1 MRLLIPVSTLRPAT
15 IVTGCQHIAPL
26 VGPRARH
33 YASVGG
39 SGSSSATSKRRAV
52 TPFNDDGHVPWADL
66 SAAEK
71 SARAAQQTFN
81 LGFIVVGVVLTVR
94 GPSLRFRC

>member
-1 MRLLIPVSTLRPAT
+1 MRLLIPVSALRPAT
-15 IVTGCQHIAPL
+15 IFTCCQPIAPL
-26 VGPRARH
+26 VVPRARH

-52 TPFNDDGHVPWADL
+52 TPFNDDGHVPWSDL
-66 SAAEK
+66 SVAEK

-81 LGFIVVGVVLTVR
+81 LGFIVVGVVLTV
-94 GPSLRFRC
+94 